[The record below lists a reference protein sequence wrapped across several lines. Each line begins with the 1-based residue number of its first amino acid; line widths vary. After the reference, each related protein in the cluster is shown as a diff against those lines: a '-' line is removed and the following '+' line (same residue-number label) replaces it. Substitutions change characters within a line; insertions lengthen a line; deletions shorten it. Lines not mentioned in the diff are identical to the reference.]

1 MALLVLFVTALLVA
15 LLQST
20 VLQGIALM
28 GSQPDLVLLVLLFGA
43 HRLGAQ
49 RGQVMGFLVGLF
61 QDAIGLA
68 PLGFHAVTRLVPSL
82 LAGLLHGQVALDGII
97 VPVLTAAVAQFFK
110 LVATALMSALVADVT
125 VGIWGIANLI
135 ESLYT
140 IGLAPVVFW
149 LMRRLWRLFA
159 FDQRKAV

>member
-1 MALLVLFVTALLVA
+1 
-15 LLQST
+15 
-20 VLQGIALM
+20 
-28 GSQPDLVLLVLLFGA
+28 
-43 HRLGAQ
+43 
-49 RGQVMGFLVGLF
+49 MGFLVGLF